1 MKAYIKQAVPQS
13 FIVHSKVALRYA
25 QHLSDGS
32 FFKWASPKAA
42 AIKDHLLSQL
52 IEKQEIKRG
61 ELFDNKL
68 SNIRLTASK
77 ISGIVIRRGAIFSFW
92 HIVGNPSERNG
103 FQKSRIIKNGVVD
116 FETGGG
122 VCQVSG
128 LVYLAALKAGLKI
141 LERHNHSVDIY
152 EEHERFSPLGADA
165 TVVYGSKDF
174 QFLNDSVGDIQL
186 TINVLREDEII
197 LTLLSSHKIEE
208 KMLHFDRHEEG
219 SKRIVTTIAE
229 RHGKREQV
237 AVSVYKIKQ

>member
-25 QHLSDGS
+25 QHLSNGS
-32 FFKWASPKAA
+32 LFKLTSPKVVTL
-42 AIKDHLLSQL
+42 KDHFTPQI
-52 IEKQEIKRG
+52 IEKQAIKRG
-61 ELFDNKL
+61 ELFENKL
-68 SNIRLTASK
+68 SNIRLTAAK

-92 HIVGNPSERNG
+92 HVVGNPSERNG
-103 FQKSRIIKNGVVD
+103 FRKSRIIKNGVVD

-128 LVYLAALKAGLKI
+128 LMYLAALKAGLKI

-152 EEHERFSPLGADA
+152 EEHERISPLGADA

-174 QFLNDSVGDIQL
+174 QFVNDSEGDIQL
-186 TINVLREDEII
+186 TINVLREEEIS
-197 LTLLSSHKIEE
+197 LTLLSAHKIEE
-208 KMLHFDRHEEG
+208 KILHFDRQEEG
-219 SKRIVTTIAE
+219 SKRMVTTVAE

-237 AVSVYKIKQ
+237 AVSVYKIK

>member
-32 FFKWASPKAA
+32 LFKFTSPKAG
-42 AIKDHLLSQL
+42 AIKDHFLPQI

-92 HIVGNPSERNG
+92 HMVGNPSEGNG
-103 FQKSRIIKNGVVD
+103 FQKSRIIKNGMVD

-122 VCQVSG
+122 ICQVSG

-152 EEHERFSPLGADA
+152 EEHERVSPLGADA

-174 QFLNDSVGDIQL
+174 QFMNNSDGDIQL
-186 TINVLREDEII
+186 TINVLKDDDIT

-208 KMLHFDRHEEG
+208 KVLHFDRHEEG
-219 SKRIVTTIAE
+219 VKRIVTTTAE
-229 RHGKREQV
+229 QHGKREQV
-237 AVSVYKIKQ
+237 AISVYKIKG

>member
-32 FFKWASPKAA
+32 LFKWASPKTVAV
-42 AIKDHLLSQL
+42 KDHFLPQL
-52 IEKQEIKRG
+52 VEKQEIKRG

-103 FQKSRIIKNGVVD
+103 FQKSRSIKNGVVD

-174 QFLNDSVGDIQL
+174 QFLNDSEGDIQL
-186 TINVLREDEII
+186 TINVLREEEVV

-208 KMLHFDRHEEG
+208 KTLHFDRHEEG
-219 SKRIVTTIAE
+219 SKRIVTTTAE
-229 RHGKREQV
+229 RHGKREQI
-237 AVSVYKIKQ
+237 AVSVYRVR